1 MAEQQLEDEAQT
13 MPATMPAQSSKGFL
27 PADPERVKRFCESL
41 AKSSL
46 VPQDFRGHADN
57 VFVAVQLGLELG
69 LAPMQALQSIAVIN
83 GRPSLWGD
91 GMVALVTSHPD
102 FEDMEE
108 SITGSWTDKT
118 MVARCTIHR
127 RGRSPVVSEFTYEDA
142 ELAGSTRKKGPW
154 QTHPKRM
161 MQWRARGFAMRDA
174 FADALRGLRLRDEW
188 EDVPPPQ
195 EKEVRV
201 EQPEQRHQSQG
212 ERLAAKLEDQTAA
225 PGERRDAPASG
236 GTTQGGRP
244 TPDMDTARL
253 EAFAT
258 LKRDIAQMQ
267 SAETQD
273 VLSIGNLIAA
283 ADDLTDEQRAILHD
297 ALHERVKELKA

>member
-1 MAEQQLEDEAQT
+1 

-108 SITGSWTDKT
+108 SITGSWSERT

-142 ELAGSTRKKGPW
+142 ELAGATRKKGPW

-188 EDVPPPQ
+188 EDVPPPPQ

-244 TPDMDTARL
+244 TPDHDPEELAGVSGV
-253 EAFAT
+253 EAF
-258 LKRDIAQMQ
+258 KRLQREV
-267 SAETQD
+267 AEMSSGKTED
-273 VLSIGNLIAA
+273 VLAMAKRINEDEDINDQQRVAV
-283 ADDLTDEQRAILHD
+283 ADM
-297 ALHERVKELKA
+297 LHERVKELRA